1 MNCDGLNA
9 TQWIRRALITAQR
22 DASRPSSWVPPCYI
36 HEACNH
42 IIGIVLTF
50 MNVRPYIHQN
60 NAYIHE
66 RKLVHNFYAYIHEYK
81 IIIVLG
87 FMNASSSKRAYIHE
101 CKAAI

>member
-1 MNCDGLNA
+1 MCWNLKA
-9 TQWIRRALITAQR
+9 TIKVAHWSA
-22 DASRPSSWVPPCYI
+22 VPPCYI
-36 HEACNH
+36 HEAYIH

-66 RKLVHNFYAYIHEYK
+66 RKLVHNFYNQAYIHEYK
-81 IIIVLG
+81 IIIVLA
-87 FMNASSSKRAYIHE
+87 FMNVSSSKRAYIHE